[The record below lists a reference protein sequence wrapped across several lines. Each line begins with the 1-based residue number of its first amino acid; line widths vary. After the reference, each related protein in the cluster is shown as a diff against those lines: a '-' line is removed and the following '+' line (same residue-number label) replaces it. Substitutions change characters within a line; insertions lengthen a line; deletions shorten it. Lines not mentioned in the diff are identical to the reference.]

1 MPEFTGTPTFP
12 DVPADHWAVDCVEYA
27 AANNVVEGYG
37 DGSYQP
43 DRDLT
48 RAQMAVFIARSIV
61 TPTGEAGL
69 AGYEPP
75 ESPTFP
81 DVGSGFWAY
90 KHIEYC
96 VETGVV
102 AGYPDGLYRPTTVV
116 TRDQMAMYVARAF
129 DLEM

>member
-1 MPEFTGTPTFP
+1 L
-12 DVPADHWAVDCVEYA
+12 

-43 DRDLT
+43 NYAVT
-48 RAQMAVFIARSIV
+48 RGQMAVYVARSIV

-69 AGYEPP
+69 ADYEPP

-81 DVGSGFWAY
+81 DVPSGFWAY
-90 KHIEYC
+90 RHVEYC

-102 AGYPDGLYRPTTVV
+102 AGYPDGLCRPTTVV
-116 TRDQMAMYVARAF
+116 TRDQMAVYVARAF
-129 DLEM
+129 DLST